1 MNSEKELILKA
12 LLNAT
17 KAILNT
23 DMDNLNGYRMDH
35 DTPNFNIEINITL
48 R

>member
-1 MNSEKELILKA
+1 MTSEKELILKA

-17 KAILNT
+17 KAILNGST
-23 DMDNLNGYRMDH
+23 DTLNGYNLDH
-35 DTPNFNIEINITL
+35 DTPNFNIKIDITL